1 MLDQDLSEEGFP
13 NSQQGFSS
21 EIELRRRIL
30 WRKGVTVEFSRL
42 SGCGW
47 KKRHGCTE
55 QQPFF
60 VGNICH
66 QVYRQVVKEIRQR

>member
-30 WRKGVTVEFSRL
+30 WRKG
-42 SGCGW
+42 
-47 KKRHGCTE
+47 
-55 QQPFF
+55 
-60 VGNICH
+60 GNICH